1 MSRMLKSSSAAAAA
15 TLLSRILGFVREL
28 SYSWFMGVTAVA
40 DAFYAAFIIPNLF
53 RRFLGEGALTA
64 AFVPIFKTRERAG
77 DIVGMWRA
85 TNAVLCGVVM
95 ICVAV
100 TVLGIAG
107 VTGLLWWSSP
117 RQTAIA
123 MQDLPVFSNRLKES
137 AKGTGPF
144 VQGRLSNSIPQAL
157 TNSRDP
163 VSGELDLRHELMLRL
178 LRVMFPYVILICAT
192 AVFIGVLNAR
202 GQFFLPA
209 LGAAMLNVVMI
220 ASVFVLASGWG
231 QRWFGSSRQSQVFGL
246 AIGVLVAGVAQ
257 GAFQL
262 PALWREGYRPAWV
275 TPWTDPTVR
284 EVARRMGPATIGV
297 AAFQINVSISYWLAI
312 DVGVSIA
319 SSFNTAVRLMEL
331 PQGVFGISLATYLLT
346 ELSGLAAEKK
356 FPEFRA
362 TLEEGV
368 RHVLFLNSLAA
379 VLLLVL
385 ARPIIRLLFEYG
397 YFDPLATPLAAA
409 ALQFLAP
416 GLLAFSLNNIL
427 SRSFYALGD
436 TGTPMK
442 ISVVCLVVNLLLV
455 VILMTPLRQAGLG
468 LANTLSAML
477 NTGLLIY
484 ALRRALPKLGLKAL
498 ARNAAL
504 VVGVTA
510 LAGVAAV
517 AVYRGLEPI
526 FPVER
531 FILPSHLAPGVPH
544 RFSVIQVV
552 FARAAV
558 VFMPMMAAGAVYFG
572 VASWLRLPQ
581 AGALWSLLRRR
592 RCPLPVDI

>member
-1 MSRMLKSSSAAAAA
+1 MSRMLKSSGAAGAA
-15 TLLSRILGFVREL
+15 TLLSRILGFIREL

-53 RRFLGEGALTA
+53 RRLLGEGALTA
-64 AFVPIFKTRERAG
+64 AFVPIFKARERAG
-77 DIVGMWRA
+77 DVVGMWRA

-95 ICVAV
+95 ICVGITGLGVAGV
-100 TVLGIAG
+100 TVL
-107 VTGLLWWSSP
+107 LLWSSP
-117 RQTAIA
+117 RQPAVGL
-123 MQDLPVFSNRLKES
+123 QDVPVFSNRLKES
-137 AKGTGPF
+137 GERTSQF
-144 VQGRLSNSIPQAL
+144 LQGRLSNSAPQAL
-157 TNSRDP
+157 TNSSDL
-163 VSGELDLRHELMLRL
+163 VSPKLDLRKELMLRL
-178 LRVMFPYVILICAT
+178 LRVMFPYVILICTT

-202 GQFFLPA
+202 GQYFLPA

-220 ASVFVLASGWG
+220 ASVLVLASGWG
-231 QRWFGSSRQSQVFGL
+231 QRWFGSSRHSQVFGL

-262 PALWREGYRPAWV
+262 PALWREGYRPSWV
-275 TPWTDPTVR
+275 NPWTDPTVR

-297 AAFQINVSISYWLAI
+297 AAFQINVSISYWMAI
-312 DVGVSIA
+312 DAGVSIA

-368 RHVLFLNSLAA
+368 RHLLFLNSIAA
-379 VLLLVL
+379 VLLLAL

-397 YFDPLATPLAAA
+397 YFDPLATPMAAA

-455 VILMTPLRQAGLG
+455 IILMTPLRQAGLG

-477 NTGLLIY
+477 NTCLLIY
-484 ALRRALPKLGLKAL
+484 ALRRALPKLSLRPL
-498 ARNAAL
+498 AQNAAT
-504 VVGVTA
+504 VIGVA
-510 LAGVAAV
+510 AMSGVAAV
-517 AVYRGLEPI
+517 AVYGWMEPA
-526 FPVER
+526 FPADR
-531 FILPSHLAPGVPH
+531 FVLPSHLALGIPH

-558 VFMPMMAAGAVYFG
+558 VFMPILVAGTVYFG

-592 RCPLPVDI
+592 AMPMGG